1 MNSSII
7 TRDKNLATLIHL
19 SVFTKFIFP
28 LGNFFFPLLLWIF
41 RKEEDGFVD
50 HHGKN
55 ALNFQIS
62 IFLYSVLLV
71 LLGLAG
77 IVCSAIYLDHQISLH
92 TFPEFAIDDLQGA
105 MSAII
110 FVAVFGSL
118 LLALFIL
125 EIFAVISASIKANEG
140 ELYNYPLCIN
150 FIRTNKTNHQSKNGQ
165 FNNNK
170 ENQTL

>member
-28 LGNFFFPLLLWIF
+28 LGNFLFPLLLWIF
-41 RKEEDGFVD
+41 RKEDEFVD

-62 IFLYSVLLV
+62 IFLYSILIG

-77 IVCSAIYLDHQISLH
+77 VFLLVLNLDTHISLH
-92 TFPEFAIDDLQGA
+92 RFHEFAIDDLQEA
-105 MSAII
+105 LSVII
-110 FVAVFGSL
+110 LVAVFGTL
-118 LLALFIL
+118 ILALFIL

-150 FIRTNKTNHQSKNGQ
+150 FININNTNHQSKNGQ
-165 FNNNK
+165 FNNK

>member
-7 TRDKNLATLIHL
+7 NRDKNLATLIHL
-19 SVFTKFIFP
+19 STFTKFIFP
-28 LGNFFFPLLLWIF
+28 LGNFLFPLILWIF
-41 RKEEDGFVD
+41 RKDDEFVD

-62 IFLYSVLLV
+62 IFLYSILLG

-77 IVCSAIYLDHQISLH
+77 IVFTILYLESYINIQHFH
-92 TFPEFAIDDLQGA
+92 EFAISDLQE
-105 MSAII
+105 AISVIILLAI
-110 FVAVFGSL
+110 FATL

-125 EIFAVISASIKANEG
+125 EIFTVISASLKANQG

-150 FIRTNKTNHQSKNGQ
+150 FISINKLIIN
-165 FNNNK
+165 
-170 ENQTL
+170 

>member
-1 MNSSII
+1 MNSSINI
-7 TRDKNLATLIHL
+7 RDRNLATLIHL

-28 LGNFFFPLLLWIF
+28 LGNFLFPLLLWIF
-41 RKEEDGFVD
+41 RKDDAFVD

-62 IFLYSVLLV
+62 IFLYSILLG

-77 IVCSAIYLDHQISLH
+77 VVFTAINLDLQISLH
-92 TFPEFAIDDLQGA
+92 TFPEFAIDDLQEA
-105 MSAII
+105 LSVII
-110 FVAVFGSL
+110 LVAVFGTL
-118 LLALFIL
+118 ILALFIL
-125 EIFAVISASIKANEG
+125 EIFAVISASIKANQG

-150 FIRTNKTNHQSKNGQ
+150 FIPINNANHQSKNGQ

-170 ENQTL
+170 ENHTL